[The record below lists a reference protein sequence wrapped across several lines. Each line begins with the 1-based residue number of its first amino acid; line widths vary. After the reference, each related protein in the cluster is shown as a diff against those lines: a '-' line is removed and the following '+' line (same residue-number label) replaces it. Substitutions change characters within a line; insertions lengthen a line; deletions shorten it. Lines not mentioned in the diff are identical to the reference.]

1 MGRSSMRV
9 KGCLNTHQKYDFNF
23 DEKIMQ
29 GKRQLV
35 GTCTIDGWWIK
46 GEVPVSPQENFASAP
61 PAPAET
67 ASDVDVA
74 ADAGGSSG
82 SGEEKKDNDPLPAA
96 PSTTDAESLP
106 AGYFLCKSE
115 GFTVMNTIVAAG
127 FIDSVIQDG
136 VKIIEE

>member
-1 MGRSSMRV
+1 MNVDSLVLHSST
-9 KGCLNTHQKYDFNF
+9 N
-23 DEKIMQ
+23 
-29 GKRQLV
+29 
-35 GTCTIDGWWIK
+35 DG
-46 GEVPVSPQENFASAP
+46 SC
-61 PAPAET
+61 
-67 ASDVDVA
+67 A

-82 SGEEKKDNDPLPAA
+82 SGEEKKDNDPLPAAVPPEASPPSAA